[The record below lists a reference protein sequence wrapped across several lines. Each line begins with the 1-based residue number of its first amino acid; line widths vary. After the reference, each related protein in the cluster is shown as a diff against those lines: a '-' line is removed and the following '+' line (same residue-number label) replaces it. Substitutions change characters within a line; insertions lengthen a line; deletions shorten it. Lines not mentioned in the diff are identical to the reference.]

1 MTDRPA
7 DQRSRYVAHGP
18 DAAAVKKGSELDT
31 SKPER
36 SEAEIPQSHLKR
48 CFWQQSL
55 AVFFWGDLRYS
66 GTLAFMWETRLV
78 WARQELSDN

>member
-1 MTDRPA
+1 MGIRIRRLPIWMPRTALFLVQAPFTTGMTWKRCGFTADRP

-36 SEAEIPQSHLKR
+36 
-48 CFWQQSL
+48 C
-55 AVFFWGDLRYS
+55 
-66 GTLAFMWETRLV
+66 ET
-78 WARQELSDN
+78 

>member
-55 AVFFWGDLRYS
+55 AVFFGGIL
-66 GTLAFMWETRLV
+66 GIAV
-78 WARQELSDN
+78 H